1 MINGAKDEWLLIEET
16 VLKYTLRVF
25 VINSRD
31 GAIVSKLSAVW
42 FAAATDFFVSN
53 IDLGEVF
60 TGVEANLLEASA
72 TDWPFATPALREES
86 MPFCRAPPTSSPMTA
101 LDCGRASQA

>member
-1 MINGAKDEWLLIEET
+1 MIFTPGEVFFTNKWE
-16 VLKYTLRVF
+16 VLV
-25 VINSRD
+25 
-31 GAIVSKLSAVW
+31 VSKLSAVW

-72 TDWPFATPALREES
+72 TDWPVATPALREES
-86 MPFCRAPPTSSPMTA
+86 MPFCRAPPTSSPMTV
-101 LDCGRASQA
+101 LDCGRFRMPSLRHR